1 MEAFEPFVVEHLGP
15 GVIRERAQNGKLVIF
30 AVDNGQDQ
38 TIAIWADAVRDTV
51 STWPNN
57 MPCMMMHDLVK
68 SGQLAF
74 DAHMEA
80 DFKDIYEMRPDL
92 ERYVAFI
99 LPQDVIDT
107 VRLDIETFQL
117 EHYRNY
123 TFHWAI
129 FPDRRSALDWLI
141 DRTS

>member
-1 MEAFEPFVVEHLGP
+1 MESFEPFMVDHLGP
-15 GVIRERAQNGKLVIF
+15 GVIRERAVNGKLVIF
-30 AVDNGQDQ
+30 AIDNGHDD
-38 TIAIWADAVRDTV
+38 TIATWAEAVRETL
-51 STWPNN
+51 TNWKEKT
-57 MPCMMMHDLVK
+57 PCMMMHDLVK

-80 DFKDIYEMRPDL
+80 DFKEIYEMRQDL

-123 TFHWAI
+123 TFHWAV

-141 DRTS
+141 DKTS